1 MAVYLT
7 QCAATHLRIVQMKL
21 AGIRKRVKRIIGSL
35 YRKSVG
41 KKSRPQAALV
51 MAASI
56 SYPAPKDEQAKSQF
70 ALTSDDQRALKR
82 LVADMDMR
90 DRSRNMLQHLAAV
103 ERAMSQGGLKFVL
116 GCTDTMLHRAHLQ
129 LNSLYFGDTPPAELM
144 SLAIILEAGSLRY
157 DRAAYMDPSS
167 PEVLTIDAF
176 KPGVT
181 RSRPARTGD
190 TFTKTQPAFLDTA
203 PISRP

>member
-1 MAVYLT
+1 
-7 QCAATHLRIVQMKL
+7 MKL

-41 KKSRPQAALV
+41 KKSRPQTALV

-56 SYPAPKDEQAKSQF
+56 SYPAPKNEQAKSQF

-157 DRAAYMDPSS
+157 DRAAYLDPSS

>member
-1 MAVYLT
+1 MHSNP
-7 QCAATHLRIVQMKL
+7 QRIVQMKL
-21 AGIRKRVKRIIGSL
+21 AGIRKRMKRIIGSL

-41 KKSRPQAALV
+41 KKTRAQAAPA
-51 MAASI
+51 MGAHI
-56 SYPAPKDEQAKSQF
+56 SYPAPKDELSKSQF

-90 DRSRNMLQHLAAV
+90 DKSRNMLQHLAAI
-103 ERAMSQGGLKFVL
+103 ERVMSQGGLKFVL
-116 GCTDTMLHRAHLQ
+116 GCTDTMLHRAHRQ
-129 LNSLYFGDTPPAELM
+129 LNSLYFGDAPPSELM

-157 DRAAYMDPSS
+157 DRAAYMDASA

-190 TFTKTQPAFLDTA
+190 TFVKTQPAFLDTA

>member
-1 MAVYLT
+1 MRSNP
-7 QCAATHLRIVQMKL
+7 LRIDQMKL
-21 AGIRKRVKRIIGSL
+21 AGIRKRMKRIIGSL

-41 KKSRPQAALV
+41 KQAKPVVVAPTKI
-51 MAASI
+51 AR
-56 SYPAPKDEQAKSQF
+56 PAPKDDTAKPQSS
-70 ALTSDDQRALKR
+70 LTADDQRTLKR
-82 LVADMDMR
+82 LSADMDMR
-90 DRSRNMLQHLAAV
+90 DKSRNMLQHLAAI
-103 ERAMSQGGLKFVL
+103 ERVLSQGGLKFVL

-129 LNSLYFGDTPPAELM
+129 LNSLYFGDAPPSELM

-157 DRAAYMDPSS
+157 DRAAYMDPSA

-190 TFTKTQPAFLDTA
+190 TFPKTQPAFLDTV
-203 PISRP
+203 PLSRL

>member
-1 MAVYLT
+1 
-7 QCAATHLRIVQMKL
+7 MKL

-41 KKSRPQAALV
+41 KKGRPAVV
-51 MAASI
+51 MAAEI
-56 SYPAPKDEQAKSQF
+56 AYPAAEAETPKPKS
-70 ALTSDDQRALKR
+70 ALTGDDQRALKR
-82 LVADMDMR
+82 LTADMDMR
-90 DRSRNMLQHLAAV
+90 DKSRNMLQHLAAI
-103 ERAMSQGGLKFVL
+103 ERVMSQGGLKFVL
-116 GCTDTMLHRAHLQ
+116 GCTDTMLHRAHRQ
-129 LNSLYFGDTPPAELM
+129 LNSLYFGDAPPSELM

-157 DRAAYMDPSS
+157 DRAAYMDPSA

-190 TFTKTQPAFLDTA
+190 TFPKTQPAFLDTV
-203 PISRP
+203 PFNRL

>member
-1 MAVYLT
+1 MRSNP
-7 QCAATHLRIVQMKL
+7 LRIDQMKL
-21 AGIRKRVKRIIGSL
+21 AGIRKRMKRIIGSL

-41 KKSRPQAALV
+41 K
-51 MAASI
+51 
-56 SYPAPKDEQAKSQF
+56 QAKPVVVAPAKIARPAQKDDTAKPQSS
-70 ALTSDDQRALKR
+70 LTADDQRTLKR
-82 LVADMDMR
+82 LSADMDMR
-90 DRSRNMLQHLAAV
+90 DKSRNMLQHLAAI
-103 ERAMSQGGLKFVL
+103 ERVLSQGGLKFVL

-129 LNSLYFGDTPPAELM
+129 LNSLYFGDAPPSELM

-157 DRAAYMDPSS
+157 DRAAYMDPSA

-190 TFTKTQPAFLDTA
+190 TFPKTQPAFLDTV
-203 PISRP
+203 PLSRL